1 MAYSNTLREE
11 ELKNKV
17 ANDYFSSYD
26 NTKIIGNIDFC
37 IAKITDKSGGKQ
49 AELFDETQITQS
61 LFWAEAKRGN
71 KQDIYESFV
80 QLIMTIGKAKT
91 YEKHLPPVFLG
102 AFDAEKIAFVQ
113 YNVVSEVFA
122 QNDFDWTV
130 TSSNHETKEFRQ
142 LYALV
147 KDELE
152 RKSQLFYYDKDDK
165 ELKSFIKN
173 NFVLGRVGVSKIII
187 TKNNFVTVYFKWLQD
202 VKPTIQIDWEKA
214 KKQGIIDA
222 DFYLADLLSKD
233 NESIKNSLFVLLK
246 QNLYLMYRK
255 DKDELGLQDATQ
267 VMFNDGQSAYR
278 RFWSIYDRPPRKE
291 FWNYIIERRDL
302 LVPQDVRERKGSF
315 FTPQKWV
322 ELSQKYLEDVLD
334 ENWQDEYYIWDCC
347 AGTGNLLAGLTN
359 KYNVWASTLDKADV
373 DVMKDRI
380 KNGANLL
387 ESHVFQMDFLNDD
400 FADKCP
406 EGLLEILN
414 NPQKRKKLVIY
425 INPPYA
431 EAGSGQG
438 RSFKDKVATT
448 NKTYEKYKDIIG
460 KASNELFAQFFIR
473 IWAEIPGCWLAE
485 FSKLKIL
492 QASNFAVFRS
502 VFQAKLEKMFAV
514 PADTFDNVKGQFPI
528 GFMIWNTAKKG
539 IIKKIEADIYDR
551 ISQPIQSKNFYVYK
565 KEDKLI
571 NEWLNFYKTKKCFV
585 GVLMGDAPDYQ
596 NNKYVSIQNTIGK
609 RHGKYFYI
617 DEDNL
622 QISTIYLAV
631 RHCIEANWLNDRDQ
645 FLYPND
651 GWKEDMEFQ
660 ADCLAFTLF
669 HGQNRIS
676 SEQGINHWIPFS
688 EQEVDAKDVF
698 ASHFMSD
705 YIKDKQIEF
714 SAEAQA
720 VFAAG
725 KALWKYYHEQ
735 PQANPN
741 ASFYD
746 IRAYFQGRDK
756 NGKMNKDSADA
767 QYMALIGSLRQ
778 AQKVLAAKIAEKVY
792 KYGFLQA

>member
-49 AELFDETQITQS
+49 AELFNETQITQS

-322 ELSQKYLEDVLD
+322 ELSQKYLEDVLG

-485 FSKLKIL
+485 FSTLKIL

-528 GFMIWNTAKKG
+528 GFMIWNTAKKEQFKQ
-539 IIKKIEADIYDR
+539 ISAEIYNKTSIFLMIKKFEIAIDNKFINDWLRQFYDKHNN
-551 ISQPIQSKNFYVYK
+551 IIG
-565 KEDKLI
+565 I
-571 NEWLNFYKTKKCFV
+571 
-585 GVLMGDAPDYQ
+585 MH
-596 NNKYVSIQNTIGK
+596 NNKNDFQHSNQVCITTT
-609 RHGKYFYI
+609 
-617 DEDNL
+617 DNQDHTTNITKNNL
-622 QISTIYLAV
+622 DVMFIYLAV
-631 RHCIEANWLNDRDQ
+631 RQCIEANWLNDRDQ

-725 KALWKYYHEQ
+725 KTLWKYYHEQ

-756 NGKMNKDSADA
+756 NGKMNKDSANT
-767 QYMALIGSLRQ
+767 QYMSLIGSLRQ

>member
-322 ELSQKYLEDVLD
+322 ELSQKYLEDVLG

-485 FSKLKIL
+485 FSTLKIL

-756 NGKMNKDSADA
+756 NGKMNKDSADT

-792 KYGFLQA
+792 KYGFLKG

>member
-17 ANDYFSSYD
+17 ANDYFDSYD

-49 AELFDETQITQS
+49 AELFNETQITQS
-61 LFWAEAKRGN
+61 LLWAEAKRGN
-71 KQDIYESFV
+71 KQNIYESFV

-91 YEKHLPPVFLG
+91 YEKYLPPVFLG

-113 YNVVSEVFA
+113 YDAVSKVFA

-130 TSSNHETKEFRQ
+130 TSSNHETKEFKQ
-142 LYALV
+142 LYSLV

-152 RKSQLFYYDKDDK
+152 QKSQIFYYEADDK
-165 ELKSFIKN
+165 ELKSFIKA
-173 NFVLGRVGVSKIII
+173 NFVLGRAGISKIII
-187 TKNNFVTVYFKWLQD
+187 TKNNFVTVYFKWLQE
-202 VKPTIQIDWEKA
+202 VKPSIQIDWEKA

-233 NESIKNSLFVLLK
+233 NESIKNSLFVLLMR
-246 QNLYLMYRK
+246 NLYLMYRK

-267 VMFNDGQSAYR
+267 VMFNDGQKAYR
-278 RFWSIYDRPPRKE
+278 MFWSIYDRPPRKE

-302 LVPQDVRERKGSF
+302 LVSQDVRERKGSF

-322 ELSQKYLEDVLD
+322 ELSQKYLADVLG

-347 AGTGNLLAGLTN
+347 AGTGNLLNGLTN

-406 EGLLEILN
+406 QRLLEILN

-431 EAGSGQG
+431 EA
-438 RSFKDKVATT
+438 TT
-448 NKTYEKYKDIIG
+448 AGEKSKKGVSTSNITYRRYKDIIG
-460 KASNELFAQFFIR
+460 KAINELFAQFFIR
-473 IWAEIPGCWLAE
+473 IYREIPDCWLAE

-492 QASNFAVFRS
+492 QASNFDVFRN
-502 VFQAKLEKMFAV
+502 VFQAKLISLFLT
-514 PADTFDNVKGQFPI
+514 PADTFDNVKGHFPI
-528 GFMIWNTAKKG
+528 GFFIWNLANKELFKE
-539 IIKKIEADIYDR
+539 IEANVYSYMNNGITCKKR
-551 ISQPIQSKNFYVYK
+551 ISSYDD
-565 KEDKLI
+565 KELI
-571 NEWLNFYKTKKCFV
+571 NKWYSEHAKYKESEEIAILHTFGNDFQQQNRIHISLLNDLNHTSIVTK
-585 GVLMGDAPDYQ
+585 
-596 NNKYVSIQNTIGK
+596 NKLSILAI
-609 RHGKYFYI
+609 YF
-617 DEDNL
+617 
-622 QISTIYLAV
+622 SV

-660 ADCLAFTLF
+660 SDCLAFTLF

-676 SEQGINHWIPFS
+676 CEQGVNNWIPFT
-688 EQEVDAKDVF
+688 EQEVDAQDVF
-698 ASHFMSD
+698 ASHFMTD
-705 YIKDKQIEF
+705 YIKENDLTF

-720 VFAAG
+720 VFVAG
-725 KALWKYYHEQ
+725 KALWKYYHSQ
-735 PQANPN
+735 SNANPN

-756 NGKMNKDSADA
+756 SGKMNKDSADSR
-767 QYMALIGSLRQ
+767 YMNLIGNLRQ
-778 AQKVLAAKIAEKVY
+778 AQKVLAAKIATKVY
-792 KYGFLQA
+792 EYGFLKA

>member
-49 AELFDETQITQS
+49 AELFNETQITQS

-322 ELSQKYLEDVLD
+322 ELSQKYLEDVLG

-792 KYGFLQA
+792 KYGFLKG

>member
-49 AELFDETQITQS
+49 AELFNETQITQS

-322 ELSQKYLEDVLD
+322 ELSQKYLEDVLG

-492 QASNFAVFRS
+492 QASNFAVFRN

-622 QISTIYLAV
+622 QISTIYLAA